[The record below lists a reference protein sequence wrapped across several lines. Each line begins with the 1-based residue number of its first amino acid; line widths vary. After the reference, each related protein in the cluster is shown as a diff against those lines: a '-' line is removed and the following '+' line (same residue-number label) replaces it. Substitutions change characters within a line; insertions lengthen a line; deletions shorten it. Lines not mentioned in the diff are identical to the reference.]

1 MFEIVFET
9 TDTLDQR
16 REQIQSLLTENVCA
30 VTFTKVDGELRI
42 MPCTLRPDLLPR
54 VEKAMAV
61 ERPRN
66 PENMSVWCVD
76 QQGWRSF
83 RLANVTTVRV
93 LEGK

>member
-16 REQIQSLLTENVCA
+16 REQIQSLLSENVCA
-30 VTFTKVDGELRI
+30 VTFTKVNGEQRI
-42 MPCTLRPDLLPR
+42 MPCTLMPNLLPR

-61 ERPRN
+61 QRPQN
-66 PENMSVWCVD
+66 PETMSVWCVD

-83 RLANVTTVRV
+83 KLANVTTVRI
-93 LEGK
+93 LESK